1 MAACAGL
8 SATATTSSAVS
19 VVRRSSQVPITA
31 GLRPVRSARVRA
43 PTLRSSVQEVSDE
56 VGAVLPFC
64 G

>member
-1 MAACAGL
+1 MTACSGL

-31 GLRPVRSARVRA
+31 GLVPVRSTSVRA
-43 PTLRSSVQEVSDE
+43 PTFRSSVHEVSE
-56 VGAVLPFC
+56 VVGKVLPFC